1 MRNVKVKENRK
12 EDPEQSQSPN
22 ERGGEGKGGE
32 RQRQTQRAWGW
43 GGSGISWRADGSP
56 EVVIYSIVSIS
67 QQQLQPSF
75 FISLH
80 SVRTERYFC
89 PSQPNRHSR

>member
-12 EDPEQSQSPN
+12 EDPEQSQSQN
-22 ERGGEGKGGE
+22 ERGARGRE

-43 GGSGISWRADGSP
+43 GGSGISWRADRSP

-67 QQQLQPSF
+67 QQQLQPYF

-89 PSQPNRHSR
+89 PSQPNRHST

>member
-1 MRNVKVKENRK
+1 MRNVKVKQKGEK
-12 EDPEQSQSPN
+12 DPEQSQSKS
-22 ERGGEGKGGE
+22 EREAERARETQTETDTETVAEGVVS
-32 RQRQTQRAWGW
+32 RSVDR
-43 GGSGISWRADGSP
+43 SP

-75 FISLH
+75 FISHH
-80 SVRTERYFC
+80 SLRKERYFC